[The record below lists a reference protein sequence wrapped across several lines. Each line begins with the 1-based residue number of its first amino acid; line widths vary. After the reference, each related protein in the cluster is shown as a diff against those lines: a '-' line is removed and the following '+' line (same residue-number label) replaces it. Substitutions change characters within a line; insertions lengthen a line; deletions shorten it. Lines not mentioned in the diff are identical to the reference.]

1 MERFT
6 STEENM
12 DRPIEH
18 FWQKRLQDLKVA
30 LEANNFEVFLVAD
43 KADAAEL
50 VLVKLLPDSG
60 ARSISWGGS
69 MTFVDTGL
77 YETLKNRT
85 DMEVID
91 GIDKDASDEEKM
103 DRRRRALLVDFYI
116 AGSNAV
122 TEEGQL
128 VNLDMIGN
136 RIGALTFGPKTV
148 VVLVGRNKVVSD
160 VEEAM
165 YRIKNFVAPTN
176 AMRLDMK
183 TPCVKTSYCEECS
196 SPRRI
201 CNTWTITEK
210 SFPKG
215 RVKIVL
221 INEDLGL

>member
-1 MERFT
+1 
-6 STEENM
+6 M
-12 DRPIEH
+12 DKPIEH

-30 LEANNFEVFLVAD
+30 LEANNFEVYLADD
-43 KADAAEL
+43 KAQAADL
-50 VLVKLLPDSG
+50 VLGSLLTESG
-60 ARSISWGGS
+60 AKSISWGGS
-69 MTFVDTGL
+69 MTFVGSGL
-77 YETLKNRT
+77 YDALKDRT
-85 DMEVID
+85 DLEVID
-91 GIDKDASDEEKM
+91 GIDKDASDEVKTE
-103 DRRRRALLVDFYI
+103 RRRQALLVDLYI
-116 AGSNAV
+116 AGTNAV

-148 VVLVGRNKVVSD
+148 VVLVGRNKVVAD

-165 YRIKNFVAPTN
+165 YRIKNYVAPTN

-196 SPRRI
+196 SPKRI

>member
-1 MERFT
+1 
-6 STEENM
+6 M
-12 DRPIEH
+12 DKPIEH

-30 LEANNFEVFLVAD
+30 LEANNFEVYLADD
-43 KADAAEL
+43 KAQAADL
-50 VLVKLLPDSG
+50 VLGSLLPESG
-60 ARSISWGGS
+60 AKSISWGGS
-69 MTFVDTGL
+69 MTFVGSGL
-77 YETLKNRT
+77 YDALKDRT
-85 DMEVID
+85 DLEVID
-91 GIDKDASDEEKM
+91 GIDKDASDEVKTE
-103 DRRRRALLVDFYI
+103 RRRQALLVDLYI
-116 AGSNAV
+116 AGTNAV

-128 VNLDMIGN
+128 VNLDMVGN

-148 VVLVGRNKVVSD
+148 VVLVGRNKVVAD

-165 YRIKNFVAPTN
+165 YRIKNYAAPTN

-196 SPRRI
+196 SPKRI

-215 RVKIVL
+215 RIKVVL

>member
-1 MERFT
+1 MEK
-6 STEENM
+6 
-12 DRPIEH
+12 PIEH
-18 FWQKRLQDLKVA
+18 FWQKRLQDLRVA
-30 LEANNFEVFLVAD
+30 LEANNFEVHLADDKHQAAALVVD
-43 KADAAEL
+43 
-50 VLVKLLPDSG
+50 KLLPDSG

-69 MTFVDTGL
+69 MTFTSSGL
-77 YETLKNRT
+77 YDTLKNRS
-85 DMEVID
+85 DLEVID
-91 GIDKDASDEEKM
+91 GIEKDISDQEKKE
-103 DRRRRALLVDFYI
+103 RRRQALLVDFYI
-116 AGSNAV
+116 AGTNAV

-136 RIGALTFGPKTV
+136 RIGALTYGPHHV
-148 VVLVGRNKVVSD
+148 VVLIGRNKVVAD

-165 YRIKNFVAPTN
+165 YRIKNYVAPTN

-196 SPRRI
+196 SPKRI

-215 RVKIVL
+215 RVKVVL

>member
-1 MERFT
+1 
-6 STEENM
+6 M
-12 DRPIEH
+12 DKPIEH
-18 FWQKRLQDLKVA
+18 FWQQRLQDLKTA
-30 LEANNFEVFLVAD
+30 LESNNFEVHLAAD
-43 KADAAEL
+43 RAQAADL
-50 VLVKLLPDSG
+50 VLDKLLPESG

-69 MTFVDTGL
+69 MTFIGTGL
-77 YETLKNRT
+77 YEKLKSRT
-85 DMEVID
+85 DLEVID
-91 GIDKDASDEEKM
+91 GIDKDLSDEEKAE
-103 DRRRRALLVDFYI
+103 RRRQALLADFYI
-116 AGSNAV
+116 CGTNAI
-122 TEEGQL
+122 TEVGQL

-148 VVLVGRNKVVSD
+148 AVLIGRNKIVAD

-165 YRIKNFVAPTN
+165 YRIKNFVAPAN

-196 SPRRI
+196 SPKRI

>member
-1 MERFT
+1 
-6 STEENM
+6 M
-12 DRPIEH
+12 DKPIEH

-30 LEANNFEVFLVAD
+30 LEANNFEVFLAED
-43 KADAAEL
+43 KARAAKL
-50 VLVKLLPDSG
+50 VLEDLLPASG

-69 MTFVDTGL
+69 MTFVSTGL
-77 YETLKNRT
+77 YEALR
-85 DMEVID
+85 DRSDLEVID
-91 GIDKDASDEEKM
+91 GIDKDASDEEKLE
-103 DRRRRALLVDFYI
+103 RRRQALLADFYI
-116 AGSNAV
+116 VGTNAV

-136 RIGALTFGPKTV
+136 RIGALTFGPKSV
-148 VVLVGRNKVVSD
+148 VVIVGRNKIVAD

-165 YRIKNFVAPTN
+165 YRIKNYVAPTN

-196 SPRRI
+196 SPKRI

-210 SFPKG
+210 SFPRG